1 MLSIRF
7 QRTGRKGH
15 AQFRIVVQDSRLTPT
30 SGKVVARLGSYNPH
44 TKDVI
49 LDKEKA
55 EFYLSNGAQPSDRAV
70 RMFKSEGVKLPSWV
84 KDPTSKER
92 TVRNPEKRRSTSP
105 EPAAPEAEAPATE
118 EAPAEETPAT
128 EEAPA
133 EEAPAAP
140 EAEAPAT
147 EEAPAEEAPAEEA
160 PAAPEAEA
168 PASEE
173 TPAEPAED
181 KPKDK

>member
-105 EPAAPEAEAPATE
+105 EPVEPEAEAPAT
-118 EAPAEETPAT
+118 
-128 EEAPA
+128 
-133 EEAPAAP
+133 
-140 EAEAPAT
+140 
-147 EEAPAEEAPAEEA
+147 EEAPAEEA